1 MHVAWNLPLR
11 LVDKLSTCGA
21 FWVLGSCQVTSPLRM
36 LLLSR
41 THRCVQLIHQL
52 LICPHHTHTQSYTR
66 MHPPDPPI
74 HTVQLIC
81 MHSSTQTS
89 RIEIAPLP
97 ILLTHKFTVIYT
109 IIPRLPKLYS
119 VMLYGSFWT
128 QLTASKHPQYEE
140 IGGSIDFLCLLYLP
154 SWQRNG
160 GGSQPETS
168 LNYIIPSHPLTT
180 VFPHIIHSLCSS
192 LTRSVCHVSDTDI
205 PPLYTISRH

>member
-1 MHVAWNLPLR
+1 
-11 LVDKLSTCGA
+11 
-21 FWVLGSCQVTSPLRM
+21 
-36 LLLSR
+36 
-41 THRCVQLIHQL
+41 
-52 LICPHHTHTQSYTR
+52 

-168 LNYIIPSHPLTT
+168 LYY
-180 VFPHIIHSLCSS
+180 HSNCLRAHKEGFRISSTGS
-192 LTRSVCHVSDTDI
+192 LT
-205 PPLYTISRH
+205 LYTCLCVYVCPCLGIHVCLCLRQTDLVRLEQRLCIICGNTVVSGWLGII

>member
-1 MHVAWNLPLR
+1 
-11 LVDKLSTCGA
+11 
-21 FWVLGSCQVTSPLRM
+21 
-36 LLLSR
+36 
-41 THRCVQLIHQL
+41 
-52 LICPHHTHTQSYTR
+52 

-192 LTRSVCHVSDTDI
+192 LTRSVCLRHRHTCIPRHGHTYTHRHVYNVRLPVLLIRKPSLWARRQLLW
-205 PPLYTISRH
+205 LYTDHNS